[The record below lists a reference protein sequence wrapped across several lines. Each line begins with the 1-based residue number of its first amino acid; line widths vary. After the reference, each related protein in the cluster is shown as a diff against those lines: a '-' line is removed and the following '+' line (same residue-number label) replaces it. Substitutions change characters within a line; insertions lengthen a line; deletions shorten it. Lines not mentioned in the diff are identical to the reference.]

1 MKMIDNELLE
11 EIIDKRLTQ
20 QRQEIIE
27 QVDHK
32 IMTYL
37 AQAQRPQQ
45 RASGEEVVFWRQVSD
60 ILAEEAPDA
69 PRRLMAFI
77 SQWAKDKGV
86 PNGNEIYQHGYN
98 IYTRH

>member
-1 MKMIDNELLE
+1 MMINDTELLK
-11 EIIDKRLTQ
+11 EIINKEID
-20 QRQEIIE
+20 QRDTKLKEE
-27 QVDHK
+27 MYHK
-32 IMTYL
+32 MMESLI
-37 AQAQRPQQ
+37 AAQRPQQ
-45 RASGEEVVFWRQVSD
+45 RATGDEVMFWRQVSN

-69 PRRLMAFI
+69 PKRLVAFI

>member
-1 MKMIDNELLE
+1 MDNELLE
-11 EIIDKRLTQ
+11 ELIDNKLAQ

-37 AQAQRPQQ
+37 AQAQRPQP
-45 RASGEEVVFWRQVSD
+45 RATGEEVVFWRQVSD
-60 ILAEEAPDA
+60 ILAEGAPDA
-69 PRRLMAFI
+69 PKRLIAFI

-86 PNGNEIYQHGYN
+86 PGGSEIYQHGCN
-98 IYTRH
+98 IYTRY

>member
-1 MKMIDNELLE
+1 MIDNELLE
-11 EIIDKRLTQ
+11 EIIDKRITERNEELYH
-20 QRQEIIE
+20 RMMER
-27 QVDHK
+27 
-32 IMTYL
+32 L
-37 AQAQRPQQ
+37 LQAQRPQQ